1 MNAYEEKKQR
11 RIDYYNEKAEKF
23 EQESSRLSQESSKM
37 IDAIPMGQPLLVDHY
52 SYKSDK
58 NYRDR
63 AWGKMEKSV
72 EASKK
77 ADYYRSKA
85 EAAEK
90 NTAISS
96 DDPEA
101 VTKLKEKLEK
111 LQNFQSHMKKVN
123 AYYRKNGTMKGF
135 EGISDEKA
143 AEIDEAVKNSC
154 SWITAPYA
162 PYELS
167 NNNAEINRLKKR
179 IAALESRAEVGFV
192 GWQFEG
198 GEAVANREENRLQL
212 LFDEKPNEEQRSKLK
227 SWGFRWSPSN
237 KAWQRQLNGNA
248 IYAAGQI
255 DFIKPL
261 DGRTPREFQPR
272 PKVKNNR
279 DR

>member
-1 MNAYEEKKQR
+1 MNSYEEKKQR
-11 RIDYYNEKAEKF
+11 RIDYYNEKADRLG
-23 EQESSRLSQESSKM
+23 QVSSRLADESNKM
-37 IDAIPMGQPLLVDHY
+37 VEAIPMGQPLMVDHH

-63 AWGKMEKSV
+63 AWSKMEKSV
-72 EASKK
+72 EIGQK

-85 EAAEK
+85 EAAE
-90 NTAISS
+90 NNNAISS

-101 VTKLKEKLEK
+101 VVKLKEKLEK
-111 LQNFQSHMKKVN
+111 RQDLQNHMKKVN

-143 AEIDEAVKNSC
+143 AKIDEDVKNSY
-154 SWITAPYA
+154 SRINLPYA

-179 IAALESRAEVGFV
+179 IEDLESRAKTGFV

-198 GEAVANREENRLQL
+198 GKAVANQEENRLQL
-212 LFDEKPNEEQRSKLK
+212 LFDEKPSEEQRSVLK
-227 SWGFRWSPSN
+227 YWGFRWAPSN
-237 KAWQRQLNGNA
+237 QAWQRQLNSNA

-255 DFIKPL
+255 DFIKPI
-261 DGRTPREFQPR
+261 DGRTPRELQPR
-272 PKVKNNR
+272 LPKKDGWER
-279 DR
+279 